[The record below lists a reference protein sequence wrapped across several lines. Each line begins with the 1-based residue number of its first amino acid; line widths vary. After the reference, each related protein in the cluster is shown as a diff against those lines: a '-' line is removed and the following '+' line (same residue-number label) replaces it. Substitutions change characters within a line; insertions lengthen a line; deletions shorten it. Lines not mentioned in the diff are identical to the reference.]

1 MIVAEF
7 SVIPMGTETSA
18 SKYVQAIYEIL
29 SESGVRFVPGPMSTA
44 IETNSF
50 EQLFEVIE
58 KANRKLAEMSVKRI
72 ITSIHIDYRL
82 DSDISIESKLKLPRA
97 SDGGNTSGK

>member
-7 SVIPMGTETSA
+7 FAIPMCTGTSA
-18 SKYVQAIYEIL
+18 SKYVLAIYKIL
-29 SESGVRFVPGPMSTA
+29 REFGVTFVPGPMSTA

-58 KANRKLAEMSVKRI
+58 KANKKLAEMGVPRI
-72 ITSIHIDYRL
+72 ITSVHIDYRL
-82 DSDISIESKLKLPRA
+82 DKDISIESKLHK
-97 SDGGNTSGK
+97 SIEK

>member
-7 SVIPMGTETSA
+7 SVIPIGRGTSA
-18 SKYVQAIYEIL
+18 SRYVLAIYEIL
-29 SESGVRFVPGPMSTA
+29 RESGVTFVPGPMSTA

-58 KANRKLAEMSVKRI
+58 KANKKLAEMGAQRI
-72 ITSIHIDYRL
+72 ITSVHIDYRL
-82 DSDISIESKLKLPRA
+82 DKDISIESKLHK
-97 SDGGNTSGK
+97 SIEK

>member
-7 SVIPMGTETSA
+7 SAIPMGTGTSA
-18 SKYVQAIYEIL
+18 SKYVLAIYEIL
-29 SESGVRFVPGPMSTA
+29 RESGVKFVPGPMSTA

-58 KANRKLAEMSVKRI
+58 KANKKLAEMGVQRI

-82 DSDISIESKLKLPRA
+82 DEDISIESKLHK
-97 SDGGNTSGK
+97 SIEK

>member
-7 SVIPMGTETSA
+7 SAIPMGTGTSA
-18 SKYVQAIYEIL
+18 SKYVLAIYEIL
-29 SESGVRFVPGPMSTA
+29 RESGVKFVPSPMSTA

-58 KANRKLAEMSVKRI
+58 KANKKLAEMGVQRI
-72 ITSIHIDYRL
+72 ITSVHIDYRL
-82 DSDISIESKLKLPRA
+82 DEDISIESKLHK
-97 SDGGNTSGK
+97 SIEK

>member
-7 SVIPMGTETSA
+7 SAIPMGTGTSA
-18 SKYVQAIYEIL
+18 SKYVLAIYEIL
-29 SESGVRFVPGPMSTA
+29 RESGVKFVPGPMSTA

-58 KANRKLAEMSVKRI
+58 KANKKLAEMGVQRI
-72 ITSIHIDYRL
+72 ITSVHIDYRL
-82 DSDISIESKLKLPRA
+82 DEDISIESKLHK
-97 SDGGNTSGK
+97 SIEK